1 MTRPRAACVTCSLL
15 DDRER
20 IAIRLLD
27 PSFQIGLAVRVE
39 PLAALD
45 GCGGPQRTQNSYDS
59 FFLRYSSSGRIIRIP
74 ASQASDVGSIPF
86 APLSKL
92 LISRNLQKTS
102 GAIRGLQGPLD
113 A

>member
-27 PSFQIGLAVRVE
+27 PDFQIGLAVRVE
-39 PLAALD
+39 PLAASD

-59 FFLRYSSSGRIIRIP
+59 FLLRYSSSGRIIRIP
-74 ASQASDVGSIPF
+74 ASKLRTRVRSPPPLPNYFIP
-86 APLSKL
+86 L
-92 LISRNLQKTS
+92 
-102 GAIRGLQGPLD
+102 GLKFDL
-113 A
+113 